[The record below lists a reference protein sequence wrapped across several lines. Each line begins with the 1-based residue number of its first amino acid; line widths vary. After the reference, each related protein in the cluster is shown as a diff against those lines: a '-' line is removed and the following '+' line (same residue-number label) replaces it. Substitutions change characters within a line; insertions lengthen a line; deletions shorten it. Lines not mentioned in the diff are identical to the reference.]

1 VIGVVAVSAPPPLPG
16 IFASLAALLDHYGY
30 LVVVGLVITEGFGM
44 PAPGQT
50 MLLAAGLYAGT
61 GQLNIVAIGLLG
73 FLAATAGDNIGFAI
87 GHFGGRR
94 LVLRFGRYV
103 LLTEQR
109 LDKTADVFT
118 RHGGKIV
125 AVARFIDGLRQVN
138 GIIAGLVGMP
148 WWRFLAFNALGAAL
162 WVGLWTTVGYLAGNH
177 IGVLYDQFHH
187 YELYLLI
194 AAVVVT
200 VGLIIRHLVRRR
212 RDHRQAHH

>member
-1 VIGVVAVSAPPPLPG
+1 MIGVVAVSALSPLPG

-30 LVVVGLVITEGFGM
+30 LAVVGLVITEGFGM

-109 LDKTADVFT
+109 LDKAADVFT
-118 RHGGKIV
+118 RHGGKMV
-125 AVARFIDGLRQVN
+125 AVARFIEGLRQVN

-177 IGVLYDQFHH
+177 IGVLYDQFCH
-187 YELYLLI
+187 YDLYLLI

-212 RDHRQAHH
+212 RDHRQEHH